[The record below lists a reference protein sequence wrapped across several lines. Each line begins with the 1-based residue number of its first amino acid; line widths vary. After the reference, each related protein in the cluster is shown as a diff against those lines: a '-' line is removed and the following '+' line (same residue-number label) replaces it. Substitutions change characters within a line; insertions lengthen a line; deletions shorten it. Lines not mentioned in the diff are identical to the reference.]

1 MEPASARRFLA
12 EHGWLTQV
20 PDAFR
25 EDVLTRSIVR
35 SYDRGDSVYRI
46 DDPSGGMFGIAS
58 GGVALEVAPGTQG
71 PYIGHFML
79 PGTWLGQAAIITRQP
94 RRVGVVATRPTTVL
108 MLPASEFA
116 AIAAGNAEAWR
127 WLALLTVLHNDLAI
141 SVSDDLMIRDPQT
154 RATAILLRLAGCRG
168 GRLDLPAPAEVDAS
182 QEALARLTNLSRTT
196 LGEMLRKYEE
206 AGWISQSYRR
216 LTILA
221 PKALREKCF
230 LEP

>member
-1 MEPASARRFLA
+1 MHIDRVLIRFLA
-12 EHGWLTQV
+12 HRYSSPT
-20 PDAFR
+20 FF
-25 EDVLTRSIVR
+25 
-35 SYDRGDSVYRI
+35 
-46 DDPSGGMFGIAS
+46 GGYFAK
-58 GGVALEVAPGTQG
+58 VAPCAFISA
-71 PYIGHFML
+71 PM
-79 PGTWLGQAAIITRQP
+79 
-94 RRVGVVATRPTTVL
+94 V
-108 MLPASEFA
+108 ASEFA

-168 GRLDLPAPAEVDAS
+168 GRLDLPEPAEVDVS

-221 PKALREKCF
+221 PKALREQCS